1 MKKILF
7 ILVATTTISSAIGQV
22 NADYFLPKNETY
34 HKDIPTPEEIIGHPV
49 GKWHVSHD
57 KLSEYMRTLAA
68 ASNRI
73 QIENRGVTY
82 EDRPLL
88 LLTISSPE
96 NLAKLDEIKAQHIAL
111 TEPNGGLLDT
121 REMPVVVYQGFS
133 IHGNEPSGANAGLL
147 VAYHLAAAQSQEV
160 KELLENTI
168 ILFDPSFN
176 PDGLQRFSQ
185 WANTHKAQNIVAD
198 PNDRE
203 YNEVWPRGRTNHYWF
218 DMNRDW
224 LPVQLNESKAR
235 IATFTDWL
243 PNVLTDH
250 HEMGTNSTFFFQPG
264 IPSRVNPLT
273 PKRNQTLTMAI
284 GKYHEEALNA
294 IGSLYYSEED
304 YDDFYYGKG
313 STYPDVNGGIGILFE
328 QASSRGH
335 AQESD
340 NGLLTFPF
348 TIRNQFVTALST
360 LKAAHELKKDLLD
373 YQRDFYNNAREEGAK
388 NRDKALVFGNEK
400 DAATAYRLSEVL
412 IRHDIKVHRLSKNLL
427 KDGKNFPQE
436 NSFIVPL
443 NQKKQRLVKAIFS
456 EQKQFKDSLFYDVSA
471 WTLSHAFDVNTT
483 KMKDLSALGEVVN
496 GIKNPTPKEVT
507 KAAYA
512 YLFEGHGYYTPK
524 AVYALLEA
532 NVRVKVG
539 LQSFSL
545 NGKKYDYGTL
555 MVPVA
560 NQSLDENELF
570 SLMQEIAEEAFI
582 DIHSV
587 ETGRT
592 LGIDLGSRNFE
603 TISIPK
609 VALLVGDGV
618 RSYDAG
624 EIWYL
629 MDTQYQIPVTKI
641 DVKSIAKRDLS
652 RYTHLVIPSYTGSLL
667 GDAKKKISSWIKNGG
682 NLIAYRD
689 AIKWANKNKLIDEEF
704 RKGELKAKDIP
715 FVDMGKFKG
724 AQAIGGA
731 IFNADIDRSHPI
743 NFGIEDTQL
752 ALFRN
757 SRIFM
762 EPDDNSYNNPI
773 QYTNNPLL
781 SGYIS
786 EEQLELLKGS
796 VPFKIKRSGRGKIL
810 LMTDNTNFRAF
821 WLGTQQLYANMLFY
835 ANMM

>member
-284 GKYHEEALNA
+284 GKYHEEALND

-412 IRHDIKVHRLSKNLL
+412 IRHDIKVHRLSKNLR

-496 GIKNPTPKEVT
+496 GIENPTPKQVT

-570 SLMQEIAEEAFI
+570 SLMKEIAEEAFI

-629 MDTQYQIPVTKI
+629 MDTQYHIPVTKI

-689 AIKWANKNKLIDEEF
+689 AIKWANKNKLIEEEF

>member
-412 IRHDIKVHRLSKNLL
+412 IRHDIKVHRLNKNLR

-689 AIKWANKNKLIDEEF
+689 AIKWANKNELIEEEF

>member
-1 MKKILF
+1 MKKL
-7 ILVATTTISSAIGQV
+7 LLALLATSTISSAIGQV

-68 ASNRI
+68 TSNRI

-96 NLAKLDEIKAQHIAL
+96 NLAKLDDIKAQHIAL
-111 TEPNGGLLDT
+111 TEPNGALLDT

-185 WANTHKAQNIVAD
+185 WANTHKAQNIIAD
-198 PNDRE
+198 TNDRE

-284 GKYHEEALNA
+284 GKYHEEALND

-360 LKAAHELKKDLLD
+360 LKASHELRKDLLD

-388 NRDKALVFGNEK
+388 NRTKALVFGNEK

-412 IRHDIKVHRLSKNLL
+412 IRHDIKVHRLNKNLR

-483 KMKDLSALGEVVN
+483 KMKDLSALGEAVN
-496 GIKNPTPKEVT
+496 GIENPTPKEVT

-587 ETGRT
+587 ETGRA

-689 AIKWANKNKLIDEEF
+689 AIKWANKNKLIEEEF
-704 RKGELKAKDIP
+704 RKVELNAKDIP

-731 IFNADIDRSHPI
+731 IFNTNIDRSHPI

-762 EPDDNSYNNPI
+762 EPEDNSYDNPI

-781 SGYIS
+781 SGYIA

-796 VPFKIKRSGRGKIL
+796 VPFKIKRSGRGKV
-810 LMTDNTNFRAF
+810 F
-821 WLGTQQLYANMLFY
+821 
-835 ANMM
+835 

>member
-412 IRHDIKVHRLSKNLL
+412 IRHDIKVHRLSKNLR

-689 AIKWANKNKLIDEEF
+689 AIKWANKNKLIEEEF

>member
-7 ILVATTTISSAIGQV
+7 ILVATTAISSAIGQV

-160 KELLENTI
+160 RELLENTI

-273 PKRNQTLTMAI
+273 PKRNQTLTIAI

-412 IRHDIKVHRLSKNLL
+412 IRHDIKVHRLSKNLR

-496 GIKNPTPKEVT
+496 GIENPTPKQVT

-570 SLMQEIAEEAFI
+570 NLMKEIAEEAFI

-624 EIWYL
+624 EIWHL
-629 MDTQYQIPVTKI
+629 MDTQYHIPVTKI

-689 AIKWANKNKLIDEEF
+689 AIKWANKNKLIEEEF

>member
-412 IRHDIKVHRLSKNLL
+412 IRHDIKVHRLSKNLR

-496 GIKNPTPKEVT
+496 GIENPTPKQVT

-560 NQSLDENELF
+560 NQSLDENELY

-689 AIKWANKNKLIDEEF
+689 AIKWANKNKLIEEEF

>member
-412 IRHDIKVHRLSKNLL
+412 IRHDIKVHRLSKNLR

-496 GIKNPTPKEVT
+496 GIENPTPKQVT

-524 AVYALLEA
+524 ALYALLEA
-532 NVRVKVG
+532 KVRVKVG

>member
-412 IRHDIKVHRLSKNLL
+412 IRHDIKVHGLNKNLR

-689 AIKWANKNKLIDEEF
+689 AIKWANKNKLIEEEF

>member
-7 ILVATTTISSAIGQV
+7 ILVATTAISSAIGQV

-121 REMPVVVYQGFS
+121 RKMPVVVYQGFS

-412 IRHDIKVHRLSKNLL
+412 IRHDIKVHRLSKNLR

>member
-412 IRHDIKVHRLSKNLL
+412 IRHDIKVHRLNKNLR

-624 EIWYL
+624 EIWHL

-689 AIKWANKNKLIDEEF
+689 AIKWANKNKLIEEEF

>member
-185 WANTHKAQNIVAD
+185 WANTHKAQNIIAD
-198 PNDRE
+198 TNDRE

-412 IRHDIKVHRLSKNLL
+412 IRHDIKVHRLSKNLR

-496 GIKNPTPKEVT
+496 GIENPTPKQVT

-524 AVYALLEA
+524 ALYALLEA

-570 SLMQEIAEEAFI
+570 SLMKEIAEEAFI

-689 AIKWANKNKLIDEEF
+689 AIKWANKNKLIEEEF

>member
-273 PKRNQTLTMAI
+273 PKSNQTLTMAI
-284 GKYHEEALNA
+284 GKYHEEALNT

-412 IRHDIKVHRLSKNLL
+412 IRHDIKVHRLSKNLR

-496 GIKNPTPKEVT
+496 GIENPTPKQVT

-570 SLMQEIAEEAFI
+570 NLMKEIAEEAFI

-624 EIWYL
+624 EIWHL
-629 MDTQYQIPVTKI
+629 MDTQYHIPVTKI

-689 AIKWANKNKLIDEEF
+689 AIKWANKNKLIEEEF

>member
-1 MKKILF
+1 MKKL
-7 ILVATTTISSAIGQV
+7 LLALLATSTISSAIGQV

-68 ASNRI
+68 TSNRI

-96 NLAKLDEIKAQHIAL
+96 NLAKLDDIKAQHIAL
-111 TEPNGGLLDT
+111 TEPNGALLDT

-185 WANTHKAQNIVAD
+185 WANTHKAQNIIAD
-198 PNDRE
+198 TNDRE

-235 IATFTDWL
+235 IATFSDWL

-284 GKYHEEALNA
+284 GKYHEEALND

-360 LKAAHELKKDLLD
+360 LKASHELRKDLLD

-388 NRDKALVFGNEK
+388 NRTKALVFGNEK

-412 IRHDIKVHRLSKNLL
+412 IRHDIKVHRLNKNLR

-483 KMKDLSALGEVVN
+483 KMKDLSALGEAVN
-496 GIKNPTPKEVT
+496 GIENPTPKEVT

-587 ETGRT
+587 ETGRA

-629 MDTQYQIPVTKI
+629 MDTQYHIPVTKI

-689 AIKWANKNKLIDEEF
+689 AIKWANKNKLIEEEF
-704 RKGELKAKDIP
+704 RKVELNAKDIP

-731 IFNADIDRSHPI
+731 IFNTNIDRSHPI

-762 EPDDNSYNNPI
+762 EPEDNSYDNPI

-781 SGYIS
+781 SGYIA

-796 VPFKIKRSGRGKIL
+796 VPFKIKRSGRGKVF

>member
-1 MKKILF
+1 MKKL
-7 ILVATTTISSAIGQV
+7 LLALLATSTISSAIGQV

-68 ASNRI
+68 TSNRI

-96 NLAKLDEIKAQHIAL
+96 NLAKLDDIKAQHIAL
-111 TEPNGGLLDT
+111 TEPNGALLDT

-185 WANTHKAQNIVAD
+185 WANTHKAQNIIAD
-198 PNDRE
+198 TNDRE

-360 LKAAHELKKDLLD
+360 LKASHELRKDLLD

-388 NRDKALVFGNEK
+388 NRTKALVFGNEK

-412 IRHDIKVHRLSKNLL
+412 IRHDIKVHRLNKNLR

-496 GIKNPTPKEVT
+496 GIENPTPKQVT

-524 AVYALLEA
+524 ALYALLEA

-570 SLMQEIAEEAFI
+570 SLMKEIAEEAFI

-689 AIKWANKNKLIDEEF
+689 AIKWANKNKLIEEEF
-704 RKGELKAKDIP
+704 RKVELNAKDVP

-731 IFNADIDRSHPI
+731 IFNTNIDRSHPI

-762 EPDDNSYNNPI
+762 EPEDNSYDNPI

-781 SGYIS
+781 SGYIA

-796 VPFKIKRSGRGKIL
+796 VPFKIKRSGRGKVF

>member
-1 MKKILF
+1 MRKLF
-7 ILVATTTISSAIGQV
+7 FLLANIGFNTAIAQS
-22 NADYFLPKNETY
+22 NADYILPSNETY
-34 HKDIPTPEEIIGHPV
+34 DTAIPTPEEVLGHAV

-68 ASNRI
+68 ASDRI

-88 LLTISSPE
+88 LLTISSPK
-96 NLAKLDEIKAQHIAL
+96 NLERIEEIKAQHKQL
-111 TEPNGGLLDT
+111 TEPSGAALDVSD
-121 REMPVVVYQGFS
+121 MPVVVYQGFS

-147 VAYHLAAAQSQEV
+147 VAYHLAAAQSEAV
-160 KELLENTI
+160 NDLLDNTI

-185 WANTHKAQNIVAD
+185 WANTHKAQNITAD

-203 YNEVWPRGRTNHYWF
+203 YTEAWPRGRTNHYWF

-235 IATFTDWL
+235 IASFTEWM

-264 IPSRVNPLT
+264 IQSRVNPLT
-273 PKRNQTLTMAI
+273 PKRNQELTIAI
-284 GKYHEEALNA
+284 GKYHAEALNE

-313 STYPDVNGGIGILFE
+313 STYPDVNGAIGILFE

-340 NGLLTFPF
+340 NGILTFPF

-360 LKAAHELKKDLLD
+360 LKAASGLRTELLNF
-373 YQRDFYNNAREEGAK
+373 QRDFFNTAIAEGEK

-400 DAATAYRLSEVL
+400 DVATAYRLSEVL
-412 IRHDIKVHRLSKNLL
+412 LRHDIKVHRLNKNVR
-427 KDGKNFPQE
+427 KDGKRFPKE
-436 NSFIVPL
+436 SSFIVPL
-443 NQKKQRLVKAIFS
+443 NQKKQRLVRAIFS
-456 EQKQFKDSLFYDVSA
+456 EQKQFQDSLFYDVSA

-483 KMKDLSALGEVVN
+483 KMRDLNVMGEALS
-496 GIKNPTPKEVT
+496 GIENPPVKTVE
-507 KAAYA
+507 KASYA

-524 AVYALLEA
+524 AIYALLEA
-532 NVRVKVG
+532 GIRVKVG
-539 LQSFSL
+539 LQPFSL
-545 NGKKYDYGTL
+545 DGKKYDYGTL

-560 NQSLDENELF
+560 NQTLNEEDLFAAMQKVAEN
-570 SLMQEIAEEAFI
+570 AFI
-582 DIHSV
+582 SIHSTS
-587 ETGRT
+587 TGLT
-592 LGIDLGSRNFE
+592 KGIDLGSRNFE
-603 TISIPK
+603 TIQLPK

-629 MDTQYQIPVTKI
+629 MDTQYNMPVTKI
-641 DVKSIAKRDLS
+641 DVKSIARRDLS
-652 RYTHLVIPSYTGSLL
+652 RYTHLVVPSYNGSLL
-667 GDAKKKISSWIKNGG
+667 GKAKQKIASWVKNGG
-682 NLIAYRD
+682 HLIAYRD
-689 AIKWANKNKLIDEEF
+689 AVKWANNNEFVKEEF
-704 RKGELKAKDIP
+704 REGDLTAEGVS
-715 FVDMGKFKG
+715 FVDRQRFNG

-731 IFNADIDRSHPI
+731 IFNATIDRSHPI
-743 NFGIEDTQL
+743 NFGIEDSEL

-762 EPDDNSYNNPI
+762 EPDKNSYNNPI
-773 QYTNNPLL
+773 RYTNDPVL

-786 EEQLELLKGS
+786 EEQLALLKGS
-796 VPFKIKRSGRGKIL
+796 VPFKVKHSGRGKIL

-835 ANMM
+835 ADFM

>member
-1 MKKILF
+1 MKKHLFFLLF
-7 ILVATTTISSAIGQV
+7 IFSTQFSWAQES
-22 NADYFLPKNETY
+22 ADYFLPKDETY
-34 HKDIPTPEEIIGHPV
+34 AKDIPTPEAILGHAV

-73 QIENRGVTY
+73 QIENRGGTY

-96 NLAKLDEIKAQHIAL
+96 NLERLEAIKNQHKAL
-111 TEPNGGLLDT
+111 TEPEGANLDT
-121 REMPVVVYQGFS
+121 SDMPVVVYQGFS

-147 VAYHLAAAQSQEV
+147 VAYHLAAAQSQAV
-160 KELLENTI
+160 NDLLDNTI

-185 WANTHKAQNIVAD
+185 WANTHKAQNITAD

-203 YNEVWPRGRTNHYWF
+203 YNEAWPRGRTNHYWF

-235 IATFTDWL
+235 IGSFSEWL

-264 IPSRVNPLT
+264 IQSRVNPLT
-273 PKRNQTLTMAI
+273 PKRNQELTLAI
-284 GKYHEEALNA
+284 GKYHAEALNE

-340 NGLLTFPF
+340 NGILTFPF

-360 LKAAHELKKDLLD
+360 LKAAYGLRKELLD
-373 YQRDFYNNAREEGAK
+373 YQRDFYQKARAEGAK
-388 NRDKALVFGNEK
+388 NKEKALVFGNEK
-400 DAATAYRLSEVL
+400 DVATAYRLSEVL
-412 IRHDIKVHRLSKNLL
+412 LRHDIEVHRLNKNLR
-427 KDGKNFPQE
+427 KDGKSFPQKS
-436 NSFIVPL
+436 SFIIPL
-443 NQKKQRLVKAIFS
+443 NQKKQRLVHAIFS
-456 EQKQFKDSLFYDVSA
+456 EQTSFKDSLFYDVSA

-483 KMKDLSALGEVVN
+483 KMKDLSAAGEQLNTIETPPVKT
-496 GIKNPTPKEVT
+496 IK
-507 KAAYA
+507 KANYA

-524 AVYALLEA
+524 AIYALLDA
-532 NVRVKVG
+532 GVRVKVG
-539 LQSFSL
+539 LQPFSL
-545 NGKKYDYGTL
+545 EGKKYDYGSL
-555 MVPVA
+555 MIPVK
-560 NQSLDENELF
+560 NQSLGEDELYA
-570 SLMQEIAEEAFI
+570 LMQRIAQESFI
-582 DIHSV
+582 TIESV
-587 ETGRT
+587 GTGLT
-592 LGIDLGSRNFE
+592 QGIDLGSRNFK
-603 TISIPK
+603 TIVQPK

-624 EIWYL
+624 EIWHL
-629 MDTQYQIPVTKI
+629 MDTQYQMPVTKLA
-641 DVKSIAKRDLS
+641 VKSIGRADLN
-652 RYTHLVIPSYTGSLL
+652 RYTHLVVPSYNGNLL
-667 GDAKKKISSWIKNGG
+667 GKAKEKISAWIKNGG
-682 NLIAYRD
+682 HLIVYRD
-689 AIKWANKNKLIDEEF
+689 AVKWANKAKLIEEKF
-704 RKGELKAKDIP
+704 RESDLTAEGVA
-715 FVDMGKFKG
+715 FVDKQKFKG
-724 AQAIGGA
+724 AQALGGA
-731 IFNADIDRSHPI
+731 IFNANIDRSHPI
-743 NFGIEDTQL
+743 NFGIEDSEL

-762 EPDDNSYNNPI
+762 EPEENSYDNPI
-773 QYTNNPLL
+773 RYAKDPLL

-786 EEQLELLKGS
+786 EEQMELLKGS
-796 VPFKIKRSGRGKIL
+796 VPFKVKRSGRGKIL

-835 ANMM
+835 ADFM

>member
-1 MKKILF
+1 MKKL
-7 ILVATTTISSAIGQV
+7 LLALLATSTISSAIGQV
-22 NADYFLPKNETY
+22 KADYFLPKNETY

-57 KLSEYMRTLAA
+57 KLSEYMRTLAVT
-68 ASNRI
+68 SNRI

-96 NLAKLDEIKAQHIAL
+96 NLAKLDDIKAQHIAL
-111 TEPNGGLLDT
+111 TEPNGALLDT

-185 WANTHKAQNIVAD
+185 WANTHKAQNIIAD
-198 PNDRE
+198 TNDRE

-235 IATFTDWL
+235 IATFSDWL

-284 GKYHEEALNA
+284 GKYHEEALND

-360 LKAAHELKKDLLD
+360 LKASHELRKDLLD

-388 NRDKALVFGNEK
+388 NRTKALVFGNEK

-412 IRHDIKVHRLSKNLL
+412 IRHDIKVHRLNKNLR

-483 KMKDLSALGEVVN
+483 KMKDLSALGEAVN
-496 GIKNPTPKEVT
+496 GIENPTPKEVT

-587 ETGRT
+587 ETGRA

-629 MDTQYQIPVTKI
+629 MDTQYHIPVTKI

-689 AIKWANKNKLIDEEF
+689 AIKWANKNKLIEEEF
-704 RKGELKAKDIP
+704 RKVKLNAKDVP

-731 IFNADIDRSHPI
+731 IFNTNIDRSHPI

-762 EPDDNSYNNPI
+762 EPEDNSYDNPI

-781 SGYIS
+781 SGYIA

-796 VPFKIKRSGRGKIL
+796 VPFKIKRSGRGKVF

>member
-7 ILVATTTISSAIGQV
+7 ILVATTAISSAIGQV

-121 REMPVVVYQGFS
+121 RKMPVVVYQGFS

-412 IRHDIKVHRLSKNLL
+412 IRHDIKVHRLSKNLR

-496 GIKNPTPKEVT
+496 GIENPTPKQVT

-524 AVYALLEA
+524 ALYALLEA
-532 NVRVKVG
+532 KVRVKVG

>member
-388 NRDKALVFGNEK
+388 NRAKALVFGNEK

-412 IRHDIKVHRLSKNLL
+412 IRHDIKVHGLNKNLR

-471 WTLSHAFDVNTT
+471 WTLSHAFDVNIT

-689 AIKWANKNKLIDEEF
+689 AIKWANKNKLIEEEF

>member
-121 REMPVVVYQGFS
+121 RKMPVVVYQGFS

-360 LKAAHELKKDLLD
+360 LKAAHDLKKDLLD

-412 IRHDIKVHRLSKNLL
+412 IRHDIKVHRLSKNLR

-496 GIKNPTPKEVT
+496 GIENPTPKQVT

-524 AVYALLEA
+524 ALYALLEA
-532 NVRVKVG
+532 KVRVKVG